1 MTKED
6 AAHTITL
13 FFFWKYLVHLE
24 GGTLIYDVY
33 FIMNHA
39 SHIFFQRATAALHES
54 GEGYTRGNDHNME
67 SLSRGNARL
76 MRMRDH
82 GRGVGGLPAR
92 ERGAEARDDGAHG
105 VRDSRAGSRAGGGG
119 GAAGRSEGEGAHDHE
134 EDARGHGAGRAGGG
148 GGAAGRSEGAAEG
161 KKERAHFLGVGVE
174 CGCL

>member
-1 MTKED
+1 M
-6 AAHTITL
+6 H
-13 FFFWKYLVHLE
+13 
-24 GGTLIYDVY
+24 
-33 FIMNHA
+33 
-39 SHIFFQRATAALHES
+39 HIFFQRATAALHES

-67 SLSRGNARL
+67 SLSHGNAHL

-105 VRDSRAGSRAGGGG
+105 IRDSRAGSGAGGG

-161 KKERAHFLGVGVE
+161 KKERTHFFGVD
-174 CGCL
+174 L